1 MKTMKLWRN
10 ILVMTAAFSLA
21 SCSSGD
27 DTDIYVATELSGT
40 WQKVYD
46 EGVADAGMVQYTFH
60 PQSANNG
67 TVDIF
72 TSDWA
77 PPTGQQATPQF
88 IASTP
93 LPMLDIC
100 IFRPSPLT
108 PQLHSPWIAT
118 SAVSPA
124 RR

>member
-27 DTDIYVATELSGT
+27 DTDIYVATELTAPLIYS
-40 WQKVYD
+40 
-46 EGVADAGMVQYTFH
+46 
-60 PQSANNG
+60 
-67 TVDIF
+67 
-72 TSDWA
+72 

>member
-72 TSDWA
+72 TSDWV
-77 PPTGQQATPQF
+77 
-88 IASTP
+88 ASTP

>member
-1 MKTMKLWRN
+1 MKTIKIWR
-10 ILVMTAAFSLA
+10 LAFAMLAAFSLA
-21 SCSSGD
+21 SCSSDD

-46 EGVADAGMVQYTFH
+46 EGVACMTKAWPMLAWYSTH
-60 PQSANNG
+60 SIHSLRITAPLIYS
-67 TVDIF
+67 
-72 TSDWA
+72 

-100 IFRPSPLT
+100 IFLPYLMIPLF
-108 PQLHSPWIAT
+108 
-118 SAVSPA
+118 
-124 RR
+124 